1 MTSQGQ
7 DKHTNMTSELDN
19 ETHIRQADTYNIK
32 YIERWMLALRSPSFT
47 QGQRNDVNSVSAVNM
62 GEKLIGGYGD
72 GMEMWCSV
80 NGGGEAGGQGSL
92 LPARWPDVTA
102 ITIRGPTAQS
112 LDLLLRESHRSCSGS
127 GA

>member
-47 QGQRNDVNSVSAVNM
+47 QGQRVMLIVLVVLVWR
-62 GEKLIGGYGD
+62 KLISGYGD
-72 GMEMWCSV
+72 GMECGVQLMEVARRGARAACS
-80 NGGGEAGGQGSL
+80 
-92 LPARWPDVTA
+92 
-102 ITIRGPTAQS
+102 
-112 LDLLLRESHRSCSGS
+112 LRDGRMYRR
-127 GA
+127 